1 MTMMLLMM
9 IMIMIEM
16 TSLAVM
22 ARATGAT
29 RGPLMTEGVA
39 GTQRRRMTGMLRVM
53 VMGVMMML
61 QREWAVQ
68 NSTVSERSRTAP
80 DDATRAERIEV
91 RERGIV
97 VAVPVVVAVQAR
109 VGVRVRVEA
118 AVGVGLGIRAQR
130 KIESGLARAVAVAGT
145 RPMRP
150 LGGRIC
156 GRS

>member
-1 MTMMLLMM
+1 M
-9 IMIMIEM
+9 
-16 TSLAVM
+16 
-22 ARATGAT
+22 
-29 RGPLMTEGVA
+29 P
-39 GTQRRRMTGMLRVM
+39 
-53 VMGVMMML
+53 
-61 QREWAVQ
+61 
-68 NSTVSERSRTAP
+68 ERSRTAP

-109 VGVRVRVEA
+109 IRVRVEA
-118 AVGVGLGIRAQR
+118 AVGVGVGIRVQR